1 MLNGIQ
7 NVISNPTFYNMT
19 QSTATQMSIKTGL
32 NSVARPG
39 FILIDRNIDPHTKKF
54 SATKEFLYQALS
66 LAMYMGII
74 IPVFKKGTYKLAQK
88 YFKDATVLK
97 AFNSPDE
104 FKAFKKLQNEQE
116 KITKLAE
123 LSKKFITNPQ
133 DFKAFKKLSAEELA
147 KETAKLQKQSKS
159 TDVFT
164 RENISSDSED
174 LANGVVEASSLLGTV
189 IGLAIIAPFTATKLI
204 HPILKACGVVKDEQP
219 ANVKNDQPQEIKN
232 DNEVD
237 SKKDDDDDD

>member
-1 MLNGIQ
+1 MINGIQ

-39 FILIDRNIDPHTKKF
+39 FILMDGNIDPHTKKF

-74 IPVFKKGTYKLAQK
+74 IPVFKNGTYKLAQK
-88 YFKDATVLK
+88 HFKDAAVLK

-104 FKAFKKLQNEQE
+104 FKAFKKLQDEQQ

-123 LSKKFITNPQ
+123 LSKKFITNPK
-133 DFKAFKKLSAEELA
+133 DFKVFKKLSPEDLA
-147 KETAKLQKQSKS
+147 KETEKLQKQSKS

-204 HPILKACGVVKDEQP
+204 HPILKACGVVKDEP
-219 ANVKNDQPQEIKN
+219 ATNVKPDQPQEIKN

>member
-1 MLNGIQ
+1 MINGIQ

-32 NSVARPG
+32 NSIARPG
-39 FILIDRNIDPHTKKF
+39 FILMDKNIDPHTKKF

-88 YFKDATVLK
+88 HFKDAAILK

-104 FKAFKKLQNEQE
+104 FKAFKKLKEEQK
-116 KITKLAE
+116 KIDKLAE
-123 LSKKFITNPQ
+123 LSQKFITNPKE
-133 DFKAFKKLSAEELA
+133 FKAFRKLSAEELA
-147 KETAKLQKQSKS
+147 KETEKLQKQSKS

-174 LANGVVEASSLLGTV
+174 LANGIVESSSLLGTV
-189 IGLAIIAPFTATKLI
+189 IGLAIVAPFTATKLI
-204 HPILKACGVVKDEQP
+204 HPILKACGVAKDEP
-219 ANVKNDQPQEIKN
+219 TANGKSE
-232 DNEVD
+232 
-237 SKKDDDDDD
+237 